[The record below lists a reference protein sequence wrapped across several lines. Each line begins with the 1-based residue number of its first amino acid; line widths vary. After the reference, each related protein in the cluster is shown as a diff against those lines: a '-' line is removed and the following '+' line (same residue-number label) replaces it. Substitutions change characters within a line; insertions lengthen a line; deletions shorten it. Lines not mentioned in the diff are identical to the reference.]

1 MSKRGRS
8 AGDAGGAFDAL
19 VRAIAALGAVPSW
32 VALPPPTAPDS
43 LGRALGQGV
52 LHGRLPHGAKGA
64 RPVDASPLPVERMR
78 HEGQR
83 SVAELGAILWHAMG
97 GTRDAPEL
105 DPWMA
110 PPHTDPIVA
119 LALSRRRRAEYAGAE
134 AIDRSCAFPGER
146 VWLVE
151 IERAKGDV
159 PGAIAVWRSPGVDGE
174 WRTRCACVWTH
185 GRSATATHPLVIGAQ
200 WDVHGNEAVAA
211 ACVIGPSWDD
221 ATRAAGGGSRAAAL
235 ARRRN
240 AIGKQMM
247 ATIVVPAALAWLD
260 HHAGSARPAGRFG
273 AGDAPAAGSAGRYSL
288 PARTVRPVAAVA
300 RTPPPPWLSAGLAR
314 AVEAIV
320 IGVAREGFRIGASC
334 PVPAWRRGWAGYAEM
349 GAIVWHAI
357 ADRQAQIDSDTWCAM
372 EHALREDGL
381 EARSAHPALAAT
393 SALVRKMLAQ
403 TGRSHVA
410 RAPDARTLCALE
422 IPARLWRALG
432 EAGPCPQPTA
442 TLNLGERWWLVEVEA
457 PADDEP
463 NAIALWEE
471 SGAEVALAAF
481 LCVEDGN
488 NAPILTVV
496 SWRTAPDGERTAAG
510 VAVLK
515 QPVHIDDPD
524 NPESQAGTRHVI
536 DTLAAPEIGSVAR
549 AKTAIAVHLASDG
562 AAAPLGNYRPSTAS
576 ARTATERA
584 PPGHRSATALF
595 AIERAPE
602 PETAQEAPTGKGH
615 HGGAGAQ
622 LQARQRVRAH
632 WKRQAFGPK
641 HSRRRWIVVESY
653 RRGPA
658 PGEDQITITRLAHRQ
673 LRTGH
678 NAGEPREGRKAGE
691 TRTNAC
697 RRRMQRDGPE
707 NEKQQASPGSS
718 VRPRR
723 FIRRRS
729 KDPGY

>member
-1 MSKRGRS
+1 MSNRGHS
-8 AGDAGGAFDAL
+8 AGCGGGTFDAL
-19 VRAIAALGAVPSW
+19 VQAIVGLGTVPRW
-32 VALPPPTAPDS
+32 AELPPPTTPRG

-64 RPVDASPLPVERMR
+64 HPVDPSPLPVEQMQ

-83 SVAELGAILWHAMG
+83 SLAELGIILWHAMG

-105 DPWMA
+105 EPWMA

-119 LALSRRRRAEYAGAE
+119 LALSRRRLAEYASAE
-134 AIDRSCAFPGER
+134 AIDRSCAFPGGR

-159 PGAIAVWRSPGVDGE
+159 PGGIAVWRSRGVDGE

-185 GRSATATHPLVIGAQ
+185 GRIGTATHPLVIGAQ
-200 WDVHGNEAVAA
+200 WDVDGNNAVAGA
-211 ACVIGPSWDD
+211 YVIGPGWDD
-221 ATRAAGGGSRAAAL
+221 ATRAGGGGLRAAAL

-247 ATIVVPAALAWLD
+247 ARIVIPAAFAWLD
-260 HHAGSARPAGRFG
+260 CHGGIARPAGRFG
-273 AGDAPAAGSAGRYSL
+273 AGEPQTPGGRARPGH
-288 PARTVRPVAAVA
+288 PARTVHPVPAVA
-300 RTPPPPWLSAGLAR
+300 RTPPPPWLSADVER

-320 IGVAREGFRIGASC
+320 IGAAREGFRVGASC
-334 PVPAWRRGWAGYAEM
+334 PVPEWRSGWAGYAEM
-349 GAIVWHAI
+349 GAVAWYAI
-357 ADRQAQIDSDTWCAM
+357 ADLKTQIDADTWLAM
-372 EHALREDGL
+372 ERALGEDRL

-393 SALVRKMLAQ
+393 SGLVRKMLAQ
-403 TGRSHVA
+403 TGRNHVA
-410 RAPDARTLCALE
+410 HAPDAHTLCALE
-422 IPARLWRALG
+422 IPSRLWRALS

-515 QPVHIDDPD
+515 QPVHVDDPD

-536 DTLAAPEIGSVAR
+536 DTLAAPDTGSIAR
-549 AKTAIAVHLASDG
+549 AKTAIALHLASDG
-562 AAAPLGNYRPSTAS
+562 RAAPLASYRPSPAG
-576 ARTATERA
+576 ARARGEELPA
-584 PPGHRSATALF
+584 GQRSITALF
-595 AIERAPE
+595 ALDRAPE
-602 PETAQEAPTGKGH
+602 PESAEKRATGEGH
-615 HGGAGAQ
+615 RRGGGR
-622 LQARQRVRAH
+622 LHARQHVRAH
-632 WKRQAFGPK
+632 WKRQAFGPRLT
-641 HSRRRWIVVESY
+641 RRRWIVVEGY
-653 RRGPA
+653 ARGPA
-658 PGEDQITITRLAHRQ
+658 PEDDQIVMTRLAEQQHRAGD
-673 LRTGH
+673 T
-678 NAGEPREGRKAGE
+678 AGESR
-691 TRTNAC
+691 
-697 RRRMQRDGPE
+697 
-707 NEKQQASPGSS
+707 
-718 VRPRR
+718 
-723 FIRRRS
+723 
-729 KDPGY
+729 